1 MVCNQV
7 QLSLSVFMQ
16 HFPFVFSPLH
26 CLSSFTLRPESIRN
40 GCSLSLLSW
49 PYQIPTTL
57 REDRRTDWYHVSI
70 KTHRN
75 NLVNRNMFTRKSC
88 RIGSRTNASCLFLPC
103 SFCQT
108 LIHLLKGNIGTG
120 LLGLPLAV
128 KNAGL
133 VVSTQNVTPAHLTD
147 VILLPAIFTVNI
159 GLELISG
166 VELPFSSCF
175 TGAVKHEFQGDLSVR
190 AGGRH

>member
-1 MVCNQV
+1 
-7 QLSLSVFMQ
+7 MQ
-16 HFPFVFSPLH
+16 HVPFVFSPLH

-70 KTHRN
+70 GSHWDN
-75 NLVNRNMFTRKSC
+75 PVNRKMFTHV
-88 RIGSRTNASCLFLPC
+88 GSRTNGSCLFLPC
-103 SFCQT
+103 SFFQT

-147 VILLPAIFTVNI
+147 VILLPESH
-159 GLELISG
+159 LLWQY
-166 VELPFSSCF
+166 L
-175 TGAVKHEFQGDLSVR
+175 L
-190 AGGRH
+190 